1 MQVIRMLSERQR
13 AVVEAAKKLGSLPH
27 AAKLC
32 RIPKAELEEWRK
44 DPDIALSLDIA
55 AAEGDGQLYQKA
67 LGVVEHNLGL
77 NDMFAAKVVLQAVH
91 PEKWNPAQRISVE
104 AVIHRFIDFDGREI
118 HGNLLENDTQKYVEG
133 SVIAGHF
140 VPDDASE
147 EGPDSDND

>member
-1 MQVIRMLSERQR
+1 MLSERQR
-13 AVVEAAKKLGSLPH
+13 AVAEAARKLGSLPH

-32 RIPKAELEEWRK
+32 KIPKAELEEWRK
-44 DPDIALSLDIA
+44 DPDVALSLDIA
-55 AAEGDGQLYQKA
+55 AAEGDGKLYEKA

-118 HGNLLENDTQKYVEG
+118 HGNLLEPPEGQKYIEG

-140 VPDDASE
+140 VPDSDASE
-147 EGPDSDND
+147 ESPDSDDD